1 MAGNR
6 AAGICPGNNESA
18 GKPHDRPNDGRQSP
32 AAQRAGRV
40 RVGSGYKNGCFLK
53 EKFGRVQTKHEG
65 KNPPSIM
72 AVAHILLILI
82 YKVLL
87 P

>member
-1 MAGNR
+1 
-6 AAGICPGNNESA
+6 
-18 GKPHDRPNDGRQSP
+18 
-32 AAQRAGRV
+32 
-40 RVGSGYKNGCFLK
+40 VGSGYKNGCFLK
-53 EKFGRVQTKHEG
+53 EKFGRVKTKHEG